1 MGFNYPQSSHS
12 GTAIIHTPYADN
24 SIVCGCGF
32 IFEKNLD
39 IASAASLY
47 VLFDY
52 STYVPAAGKKGII
65 HVLPPVFGTTAGAV
79 IVNVFRG
86 TNYTGGT
93 EIDIINPNTTATKTT
108 SGTTLT
114 YGATG
119 SEKGTEVLNYLV
131 GATATNQNSGGGSST
146 GVSFFIRPNTGKTL
160 VEIVNESG
168 ENITFHYGQ
177 AMFEI

>member
-1 MGFNYPQSSHS
+1 M
-12 GTAIIHTPYADN
+12 
-24 SIVCGCGF
+24 
-32 IFEKNLD
+32 FEKNFD

-52 STYVPAAGKKGII
+52 TSYVPIEGKKGII

-79 IVNVFRG
+79 AVNVYRG

-93 EIDIINPNTTATKTT
+93 EFDVINPNTTATKIT

-114 YGATG
+114 FGATG
-119 SEKGTEVLNYLV
+119 DDKGTEVLNYLV
-131 GATATNQNSGGGSST
+131 GATATNQTSGGGSST

-160 VEIVNESG
+160 VEIINESG
-168 ENITFHYGQ
+168 ENVTFHYGQ
-177 AMFEI
+177 ALFEI